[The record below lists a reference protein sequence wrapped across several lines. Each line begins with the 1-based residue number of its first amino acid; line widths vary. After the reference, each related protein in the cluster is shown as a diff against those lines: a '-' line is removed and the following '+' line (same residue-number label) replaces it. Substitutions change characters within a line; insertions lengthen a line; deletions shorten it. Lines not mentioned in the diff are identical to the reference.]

1 MQSAAQDGPLPIR
14 EAARTI
20 YDAVYPSEEWAPVG
34 FDEAE
39 RYETVH
45 YRNAVAAA
53 RSVFGHVIEGLGK
66 LA

>member
-1 MQSAAQDGPLPIR
+1 MQSSAQDSPPPVR
-14 EAARTI
+14 EAARTL

-34 FDEAE
+34 FDEGE
-39 RYETVH
+39 RYETVP

-53 RSVFGHVIEGLGK
+53 RSLFGHVIEGLGK